1 MWKVKCLIGGDIL
14 VLQIIKS
21 NKMYNSR
28 LINYWLLL
36 IRTAIITLPVT
47 SYQQCNYTYVYYYT
61 TI

>member
-1 MWKVKCLIGGDIL
+1 MNYDYCIYLEIAGGDSATNK
-14 VLQIIKS
+14 IIIS

-47 SYQQCNYTYVYYYT
+47 SYQQ
-61 TI
+61 